1 MKKILITAFLI
12 LNVAAAKI
20 EVNKAS
26 HYHDK
31 FNGRKTAS
39 GEIFSQ
45 KKFTAATNLYPIGKK
60 LVVINAKN
68 GDSVIIRV
76 NDRISN
82 RFSNRIDLT
91 KAAFKEIANLKEGVI
106 PVTVKEI

>member
-1 MKKILITAFLI
+1 M
-12 LNVAAAKI
+12 
-20 EVNKAS
+20 
-26 HYHDK
+26 
-31 FNGRKTAS
+31 
-39 GEIFSQ
+39 
-45 KKFTAATNLYPIGKK
+45 
-60 LVVINAKN
+60 VINAKT

>member
-45 KKFTAATNLYPIGKK
+45 KKFTAATNLYIVTGKQIGR
-60 LVVINAKN
+60 A
-68 GDSVIIRV
+68 SCRERV
-76 NDRISN
+76 
-82 RFSNRIDLT
+82 
-91 KAAFKEIANLKEGVI
+91 
-106 PVTVKEI
+106 